1 MDTQDIE
8 ELQNAKLTEQED
20 SQLYSI
26 TLSGKNLFAPCS
38 VCNSINP
45 LRVPYEIL
53 DRKGSPVC
61 HLCAAKV
68 TPDIYYL
75 LLQYIRKI
83 PGQEGIVT
91 VGEENRRSYYFSC
104 GFEKGSINEE
114 GKRIIGT
121 NIAATLKKFGVFA
134 LYYTNLSG
142 GGRNVIVGMVHDRVT
157 QQRAQKAIQEVIISD
172 ENSAKVLKYL
182 FMFDMKIKKQID
194 AQEQ

>member
-1 MDTQDIE
+1 MEPKDIE
-8 ELQNAKLTEQED
+8 ELQNAELTEQED

-26 TLSGKNLFAPCS
+26 TLSGKNLFVPCS
-38 VCNSINP
+38 VCNSMNP

-83 PGQEGIVT
+83 PVQEGIVNI
-91 VGEENRRSYYFSC
+91 GEEDRRSYYFSC
-104 GFEKGSINEE
+104 GFEKGSIDED

-121 NIAATLKKFGVFA
+121 NIASTLKKFGVFV

-142 GGRNVIVGMVHDRVT
+142 GGRNLIVGMVHNRVT
-157 QQRAQKAIQEVIISD
+157 QQRAQKAIQEVILSD
-172 ENSAKVLKYL
+172 EKSSKVLKYL
-182 FMFDMKIKKQID
+182 FMFDMKIKEQID